1 MGKIASNL
9 ADEVV
14 ITDDNPRDENASD
27 IRSQIIKA
35 CPGAIEIG
43 DRRKAIKTAIGKLSD
58 DDLLVITGKGHE
70 QNQIV
75 KDQIFKFDDIEEIK
89 QIVGYSM

>member
-1 MGKIASNL
+1 MYG
-9 ADEVV
+9 
-14 ITDDNPRDENASD
+14 D
-27 IRSQIIKA
+27 IRSQIIEA

-43 DRRKAIKTAIGKLSD
+43 DRRKAIKMAIGKLSD

>member
-1 MGKIASNL
+1 MCKGFIFKSDTDSEVIVNL
-9 ADEVV
+9 IDYYYDRQEIDIEV
-14 ITDDNPRDENASD
+14 
-27 IRSQIIKA
+27 
-35 CPGAIEIG
+35 
-43 DRRKAIKTAIGKLSD
+43 AIKMAIGKLSD